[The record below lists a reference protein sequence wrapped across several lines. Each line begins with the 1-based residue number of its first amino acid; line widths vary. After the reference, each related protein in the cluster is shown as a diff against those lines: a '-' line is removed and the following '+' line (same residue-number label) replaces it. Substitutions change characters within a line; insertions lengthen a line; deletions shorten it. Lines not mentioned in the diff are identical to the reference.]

1 MNNHNVPEQT
11 AKYPHIAGDL
21 EGKARNYLYT
31 KAQQKYKDLA
41 SSPTVRALHE
51 QMIGHYNN
59 LLGLVK
65 RDGKLLPI
73 HFEEATGGHDKSMAA
88 SLRNM
93 VTDLHM
99 KRG

>member
-1 MNNHNVPEQT
+1 MNNHNVPEQYP
-11 AKYPHIAGDL
+11 KYPHLQGDL
-21 EGKARNYLYT
+21 EGKARNYLYA

-65 RDGKLLPI
+65 RDGKLMPA
-73 HFEEATGGHDKSMAA
+73 HFDEAVGGSDKAMSA

-99 KRG
+99 KPS